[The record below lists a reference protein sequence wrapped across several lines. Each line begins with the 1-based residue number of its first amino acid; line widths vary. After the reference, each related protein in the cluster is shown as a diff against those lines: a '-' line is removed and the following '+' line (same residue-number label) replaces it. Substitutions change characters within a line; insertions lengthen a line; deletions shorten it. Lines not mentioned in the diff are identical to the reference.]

1 MRRRFARVFLA
12 IALLSVVICGLFL
25 VIDPTRISQ
34 IAGAEMIVSGTL
46 CDDDGCRSG
55 TAVELPY
62 FSTRRQEPGLTTS
75 DFVFAIRSGTPA
87 DGVHVIYLPRFDDDI
102 AISLNGTAI
111 RAAARSERH
120 WNKPLILPVPSSL
133 FADGGNVIRLSLTG
147 YAQQG
152 IELQPFFIGPR
163 GVLQGSYDRR
173 YITTTFVARFGL
185 GLMVVLTLVF
195 AVIWL
200 GQRNERI
207 YAYLAASCLTAAMIC
222 AHFGLDTSALGY
234 KFWMIVWGYATP
246 VYVLLVAKI
255 VGHHLRISLGR
266 AERIGMLMIA
276 GIVAVAL
283 LVPDGWSYAYVVHTN
298 LLTAIGAAMTCTWFW
313 LQRHRASRVDFIV
326 MFGCMS
332 VAVLLGINLLYMLIW
347 PAPIHSLNVY
357 QFMPIVMT
365 GMCLWLIISRLL
377 QSLKDYE
384 ALTLSQQDTIA
395 AKTSELE
402 RSYRQLAATER
413 RKAIG
418 DERQRIMLDLHDGLG
433 GHLVNALAYMEN
445 KGLDDV
451 TLRRALEDA
460 LQDLALMLDS
470 LETEDSIAT
479 LLGMLRT
486 RLETLLH
493 DHGIEFVW
501 QIVDEPPLPKPGPSQ
516 NLTLLRIVQEA
527 ITNVVKHADAD
538 SITIASNSHSVTIRD
553 NGRGFDSSAAV
564 SGRSGHGI
572 LSMRKRAEQIGA
584 GFHLSSSETGTE
596 IRLQWAEPDPVG
608 EGRQRCR
615 NPDCEAGI

>member
-1 MRRRFARVFLA
+1 MSWRFAQAFLA
-12 IALLSVVICGLFL
+12 IALLSALICGLFL
-25 VIDPTRISQ
+25 IADPTRITP
-34 IAGAEMIVSGTL
+34 IPGAEMITGGTL
-46 CDDDGCRSG
+46 CDDEECLSG

-62 FSTRRQEPGLTTS
+62 FSTRRPEPGLTTS
-75 DFVFAIRSGTPA
+75 DFVFSIRSGAPA
-87 DGVHVIYLPRFDDDI
+87 NGVPVIYLPRFGDDI

-111 RAAARSERH
+111 RAAARFERH
-120 WNKPLILPVPSSL
+120 WNKPLMLPVPSSL
-133 FADGGNVIRLSLTG
+133 FADGENVIRLSLTG
-147 YAQQG
+147 YAQEG
-152 IELQPFFIGPR
+152 IELRPFFVGPQD
-163 GVLQGSYDRR
+163 VLQGSYDRR
-173 YITTTFVARFGL
+173 YVTTTFVARFGL

-195 AVIWL
+195 ALIWL
-200 GQRNERI
+200 GQRNETI
-207 YAYLAASCLTAAMIC
+207 YAYLSASCLTAAMIC
-222 AHFGLDTSALGY
+222 AHFGLDTSALPY
-234 KFWMIVWGYATP
+234 KLWMIIWGYATP
-246 VYVLLVAKI
+246 VYVLLIAKI

-266 AERIGMLMIA
+266 AERICLQIIA

-283 LVPDGWSYAYVVHTN
+283 LVPDGWSHAYVVHTN
-298 LLTAIGAAMTCTWFW
+298 LLSAIGAAMTCTWFW

-332 VAVLLGINLLYMLIW
+332 VAVLLGINVLYMLIL
-347 PAPIHSLNVY
+347 PMPLHSLNVY

-384 ALTLSQQDTIA
+384 TLTLSQQDTIA
-395 AKTSELE
+395 TKTSELE

-418 DERQRIMLDLHDGLG
+418 DERQRIMLDGLG

-445 KGLDDV
+445 KGLEDA

-501 QIVDEPPLPKPGPSQ
+501 QIVDEPRLPKPGPSQ

-527 ITNVVKHADAD
+527 ITNVVKHANAD

-553 NGRGFDSSAAV
+553 NGRGFEGGAASS
-564 SGRSGHGI
+564 SRSGHGI

-584 GFHLSSSETGTE
+584 FFHLSSSEAGTE
-596 IRLQWAEPDPVG
+596 IKLQWAEPAPMAK
-608 EGRQRCR
+608 GR
-615 NPDCEAGI
+615 